1 MHSHL
6 NFYTF
11 MYIQNEEKLLR
22 MVNESLRGDGSSIL
36 DSLKGADYTEPLR
49 QFARDAVKDYLLR

>member
-11 MYIQNEEKLLR
+11 MYVQNEEKLLR

-36 DSLKGADYTEPLR
+36 NSLKGVDYAEPLR
-49 QFARDAVKDYLLR
+49 QIARDAVKNYLLR